1 MWNKMPKANK
11 YIFKGSKENHSIF
24 FFFWEKT
31 KAALGSKF
39 AINDY

>member
-1 MWNKMPKANK
+1 MWNKMPIVNK
-11 YIFKGSKENHSIF
+11 YIFKGSKDNHSK

-39 AINDY
+39 AIIGY